1 MRSAISPNDGRVAD
15 LVRLL
20 DEDGTPFAATWRE
33 VAAGSE
39 RLGLS
44 RPSYGHV
51 RRLVHIERRR
61 RELRRQAAAALGEA
75 GTKLF
80 AGLVPH
86 VPELADK
93 LDELRLEEELVLQ
106 EHKAFAAAERS
117 GTTAQVRR
125 SSG

>member
-1 MRSAISPNDGRVAD
+1 MRSAISPNDGRVAY

-20 DEDGTPFAATWRE
+20 DRDGVPVAATWRE
-33 VAAGSE
+33 VAVGSE

-51 RRLVHIERRR
+51 RRLVRIERRR
-61 RELRRQAAAALGEA
+61 RELRRHAAAVLGEA
-75 GTKLF
+75 GATLF
-80 AGLVPH
+80 AGLVPS
-86 VPELADK
+86 VPALADK

-106 EHKAFAAAERS
+106 EHKAFGAA
-117 GTTAQVRR
+117 QLRR